1 MSVSCT
7 IRAVS
12 MALVLAASASL
23 TPVFAA
29 DTVNFSYADNTVE
42 VPKEP
47 LRVVTIQGRTDLEF
61 ALVAGWNVV
70 ASGNFVAGQERPG
83 EQFPDLVAADLPML
97 AVDVTKIN
105 FEQLI
110 AFEPDLIIMGSYGYQ
125 TDWYDNARLLQ
136 IAPILPVSDG
146 HDGWKKDLAAQLAQ
160 FGLAEKADGLI
171 AKYDARIAEIKTE
184 IAPLVADK
192 KVGILVTGDDFVVV
206 QHSNLQMVTAHD
218 LGLNL
223 PAWDPEQ
230 DAGTEYAQENY
241 SELALFDLII
251 RQNQS
256 DVEGG
261 PLWDR
266 LPAIAAGH
274 VYEVDQ
280 RDNQGYGL
288 AGLNFAEK
296 LREAAHLL
304 K

>member
-1 MSVSCT
+1 MSARLRAASVSLLMVAAT
-7 IRAVS
+7 LTPA
-12 MALVLAASASL
+12 LAAE
-23 TPVFAA
+23 
-29 DTVNFSYADNTVE
+29 TVNFSYADNTSV

-61 ALVAGWNVV
+61 ALIAGWNVV
-70 ASGNFVAGQERPG
+70 ASGNFVAGQDRPG
-83 EQFPDLVAADLPML
+83 EQFPDLMAADMPML

-125 TDWYDNARLLQ
+125 TDWYDNARLSQ

-146 HDGWKKDLAAQLAQ
+146 HDGWKTDLVAQLTQ
-160 FGLAEKADGLI
+160 FGLADKAEALI
-171 AKYDARIAEIKTE
+171 VKYDARIAEIKTE
-184 IAPLVADK
+184 IDPLVAGK
-192 KVGILVTGDDFVVV
+192 KVGIVVTSEDSVLV

-218 LGLNL
+218 LGLDL
-223 PAWDPEQ
+223 PFWDPAL
-230 DAGTEYAQENY
+230 DSGTEFAQESY
-241 SELALFDLII
+241 GELALFDLIM
-251 RQNQS
+251 RQNQGS
-256 DVEGG
+256 VDSG

-266 LPAIAAGH
+266 LPAVAAGH

-296 LREAAHLL
+296 LREAAYLL
-304 K
+304 Q

>member
-1 MSVSCT
+1 MSVSHS

-12 MALVLAASASL
+12 LALVLAASASL
-23 TPVFAA
+23 PPAFAA

-61 ALVAGWNVV
+61 AIIAGWNVV

-83 EQFPDLVAADLPML
+83 EQFPDLVPADLPLL

-125 TDWYDNARLLQ
+125 TDWYDNARLRQ

-146 HDGWKKDLAAQLAQ
+146 HDGWKKDLSAQLAQ
-160 FGLAEKADGLI
+160 FGLADKANGLL
-171 AKYDARIAEIKTE
+171 AKYDARIAEIKAE
-184 IAPLVADK
+184 IGPLVAGK
-192 KVGILVTGDDFVVV
+192 KVGILVSSEDSALV

-218 LGLNL
+218 LGLDL
-223 PAWDPEQ
+223 PFWDPEQ
-230 DAGTEYAQENY
+230 DSGTEFAQENY
-241 SELALFDLII
+241 GELAVFDLII

-256 DVEGG
+256 GVESG

-266 LPAIAAGH
+266 LPAVAAGH

-296 LREAAHLL
+296 LREAAYLL